1 MNSHA
6 NRYFVGVDVGT
17 GSARAGVFDV
27 HGQLLAQA
35 KRDIDLYQS
44 GPDIAE
50 QSSENIWAAVCA
62 ATREAVARVG
72 LPPDAIAGIGFDAT
86 CSLVLVDLA
95 GAPVTVSETG
105 DPNRNI
111 IVWMD
116 HRATE
121 QAARINRTGHTVLSY
136 VGGAISPEMETPKLL
151 WLAEA
156 MPQSFARAAHF
167 FDLTDYLTWRSTGST
182 ARSVCTLTCKWTYLA
197 HERRWDESY
206 FREIG
211 LGALADERFARIGT
225 EVVDTGAP
233 LGQGLTAAAAAD
245 LGLSPG
251 TVVAAGLID
260 AHAGGIATVGV
271 FPATG
276 AIERTMAYVMG
287 TSACTMA
294 SSATPAFVPGVWGP
308 YYSAMVPGLWLSE
321 GGQSAA
327 GAAIDQLIRHHP
339 AYDEATRLAGGSGL
353 STIDWLT
360 EQAGGGDLS
369 SAVERASGLHV
380 VPDFNGNRAPF
391 ADPAARAIVSGLSL
405 DRSVESLVALYVAG
419 ILGLGYGLRRILE
432 AEAASGV
439 TIDNVVVSGGAGRSA
454 LVQQLLAD
462 ATQTPVSTIES
473 PEPVLLGSAMLAAT
487 AAGAYADLAA
497 AMQGMSR
504 LKETRAPSAEARSV
518 HEGRYRAYRILQEAE
533 RATRG

>member
-1 MNSHA
+1 
-6 NRYFVGVDVGT
+6 
-17 GSARAGVFDV
+17 
-27 HGQLLAQA
+27 
-35 KRDIDLYQS
+35 
-44 GPDIAE
+44 
-50 QSSENIWAAVCA
+50 
-62 ATREAVARVG
+62 
-72 LPPDAIAGIGFDAT
+72 
-86 CSLVLVDLA
+86 
-95 GAPVTVSETG
+95 
-105 DPNRNI
+105 
-111 IVWMD
+111 
-116 HRATE
+116 
-121 QAARINRTGHTVLSY
+121 
-136 VGGAISPEMETPKLL
+136 
-151 WLAEA
+151 
-156 MPQSFARAAHF
+156 
-167 FDLTDYLTWRSTGST
+167 
-182 ARSVCTLTCKWTYLA
+182 
-197 HERRWDESY
+197 
-206 FREIG
+206 
-211 LGALADERFARIGT
+211 
-225 EVVDTGAP
+225 
-233 LGQGLTAAAAAD
+233 
-245 LGLSPG
+245 
-251 TVVAAGLID
+251 
-260 AHAGGIATVGV
+260 
-271 FPATG
+271 
-276 AIERTMAYVMG
+276 
-287 TSACTMA
+287 MA
-294 SSATPAFVPGVWGP
+294 SSAVPAFVPGVWGP

-339 AYDEATRLAGGSGL
+339 SHDEARSLAARSGQ

-360 EQAGGGDLS
+360 EQAAVGDLS
-369 SAVERASGLHV
+369 RAVERASGLHV